1 MEPAQTPARTQPAST
16 FGDGFGRRQQVVTG
30 TKDPIEV
37 LVLKR
42 ELLAVPGF
50 EAAVRER
57 IEQVGRFRHDSF
69 TRVRGLAR
77 LAKMNAGLVL
87 VSDLIEGKRLSQLL
101 DSDQHSLD
109 ISGALMLVGQLMDA
123 LTIFHQMVPGG
134 HGAIGPERLILKADG
149 RLVVADHVFGNA
161 LPKLSLD
168 AGALW
173 QQLQITVPASGPV
186 FDQQTDILQAG
197 AVALAL
203 LLGRTLGPGYPSRIG
218 SKTGGAA
225 LPISA
230 ALQLVPPDVAS
241 WISRT
246 IRRPAHDPFTS
257 SADAR
262 EALAGLLVNINRVA
276 ARQAVLAFYSGEP
289 VSAATTGPGRPAA
302 APAAGVATN
311 TKAENIAPKSA
322 APTPVVAEASAQTPT
337 AATEAVDSSLAE
349 TDSTFGTDDGT
360 DDAAWQDHTTIAA
373 TASAYVSPLRRFF
386 VPMTRRTIAAA
397 AGVLM
402 LLTTGGAFA
411 AKRYFTPTQPVAQG
425 KGTLAVTTNPAG
437 ANVVIDGQQRGRA
450 PMTLELVAGEHV
462 LQVGL
467 NGSSRTVPFKVTP
480 GAEVSQVIDLP
491 KVDAPNGQLQVR
503 TEPSGARVLVD
514 GQKRGTSPVK
524 IDNLS
529 PGSHNVTVEGQGGS
543 VSQDVTIESGVT
555 ASLVVP
561 LAAPAAAAAPVSGW
575 IAITAPIDVQIF
587 ENGQLLGTNRS
598 EKIMAPV
605 GRHELNI
612 SNDALGY
619 RVTRSITVV
628 AGQVSSMRI
637 DPPKGS
643 ISLNA
648 VPWAEVW
655 IDGDRVGETPIG
667 NFAITLGS
675 HEVVFRHP
683 DLGEQRFMSTVT
695 LNAPARVTADLRRKP

>member
-1 MEPAQTPARTQPAST
+1 MDPAQTPTRSQSAST

-37 LVLKR
+37 LVLRR
-42 ELLAVPGF
+42 ELLATPGF

-69 TRVRGLAR
+69 TRVRGLAK
-77 LAKMNAGLVL
+77 LAKDNAGLVL
-87 VSDLIEGKRLSQLL
+87 VSDLVEGKRLSQMLE
-101 DSDQHSLD
+101 SDQHALD
-109 ISGALMLVGQLMDA
+109 TSGALMLVGQLMDA
-123 LTIFHQMVPGG
+123 LTMFHQIVPGG

-149 RLVVADHVFGNA
+149 RLVVAEHVFGNA

-168 AGALW
+168 AGAFW
-173 QQLQITVPASGPV
+173 QQLQVTVPTSGPV

-203 LLGRTLGPGYPSRIG
+203 LLGRPLGAGYPSRIG
-218 SKTGGAA
+218 SKTGTTA
-225 LPISA
+225 LSISA
-230 ALQLVPPDVAS
+230 ALELVPADVAS

-246 IRRPAHDPFTS
+246 IRRPGHAPFTS

-262 EALAGLLVNINRVA
+262 EALAGVLVNINRVA
-276 ARQAVLAFYSGEP
+276 ARQAVLAFYAGEPVAGATPTRPTAAAVSVVTPVPASDRPALSVTTPPPVVAAAPTSPP
-289 VSAATTGPGRPAA
+289 VSAAE
-302 APAAGVATN
+302 
-311 TKAENIAPKSA
+311 AESDE
-322 APTPVVAEASAQTPT
+322 TASAD
-337 AATEAVDSSLAE
+337 A
-349 TDSTFGTDDGT
+349 DSTPGEDPDSDFADE
-360 DDAAWQDHTTIAA
+360 HTTIAA
-373 TASAYVSPLRRFF
+373 AASAYVSPLRRFF
-386 VPMTRRTIAAA
+386 VPMTRRTIAVA
-397 AGVLM
+397 AGILM

-411 AKRYFTPTQPVAQG
+411 AKRYFSPTQPVAVG
-425 KGTLAVTTNPAG
+425 KGTLAVTTNPVG
-437 ANVVIDGQQRGRA
+437 ANVVIDGQQRGVA
-450 PMTLELVAGEHV
+450 PMTLELAAGEHV
-462 LQVGL
+462 LLVGL
-467 NGSSRTVPFKVTP
+467 NGSSRTVSFKVTP

-491 KVDAPNGQLQVR
+491 KVPAANGQLQVR
-503 TEPSGARVLVD
+503 TEPSGAKVVVD

-524 IDNLS
+524 IENLT
-529 PGSHNVTVEGQGGS
+529 PGTHNVTVESQAGS
-543 VSQDVTIESGVT
+543 VTQEVTIESGVT

-561 LAAPAAAAAPVSGW
+561 LGTPAAAAAPASGW

-587 ENGQLLGTNRS
+587 ENGQLLGSNRS

-605 GRHELNI
+605 GRHDLNI
-612 SNDALGY
+612 SNESLGY

-667 NFAITLGS
+667 NFAVTLGP